1 MRRKI
6 YDFHMHSFF
15 SDGELLPDEIVRRAI
30 VLGHG
35 AIAITDHV
43 DASNMEEVVS
53 ALVRASEHVAEYF
66 PGFILI
72 PGVEITHAPPQSI
85 PELAKAAKRQ
95 GARIVVVHG
104 ESPVEPVAP
113 GTNEAACKCPEVD
126 ILAHPGIISKKAV
139 IDAKANGT
147 YLELSYRGGHCLGN
161 GRVAKLALEHGASL
175 IVDSDAHSIGDLMG
189 EQDINNVA
197 IGAGLR
203 PSEAEVVVYEN
214 PVKLMK
220 RLGL

>member
-30 VLGHG
+30 VLGYG

-66 PGFILI
+66 PAFTLI

-113 GTNEAACKCPEVD
+113 GTNEAACRCLEVD
-126 ILAHPGIISKKAV
+126 ILAHPGMISEKAV

-161 GRVAKLALEHGASL
+161 GRVAKLAAEHGANI

-189 EQDINNVA
+189 EQDINRVA
-197 IGAGLR
+197 IGAGLS
-203 PSEAEVVVYEN
+203 PSEAEKVVYEN
-214 PVKLMK
+214 PIRLMK

>member
-30 VLGHG
+30 VLGHA

-53 ALVRASEHVAEYF
+53 ALVRASKHVAEYF
-66 PGFILI
+66 PGFTLI

-126 ILAHPGIISKKAV
+126 ILAHPGMISEKAV

-189 EQDINNVA
+189 EQEIKNVA

-203 PSEAEVVVYEN
+203 PSEAEVVMYEN
-214 PVKLMK
+214 PIRLMK